1 MQKAILSAVLVALAS
16 GLAIGTQSTL
26 TNWAGRFIGPVR
38 TGLLI
43 NLAGGVLATLVL
55 LVWGIRSRSV
65 PVPSM
70 GMAPGVILVAAGALG
85 VGIIAG
91 LAFSLPRIG
100 IAAGLA
106 TIISGQ
112 MLVAVVVDTLGWG
125 GGGVIPL
132 GVGRLAGLALLALGT
147 WLILPRV

>member
-26 TNWAGRFIGPVR
+26 TNWAGRIIGPVR

-43 NLAGGVLATLVL
+43 NLAGGLLASLVL

-70 GMAPGVILVAAGALG
+70 GMAPGVILVTAGALG

-132 GVGRLAGLALLALGT
+132 GAGRLAGLALLAIGT
-147 WLILPRV
+147 WFILPRA